1 MIPSTGMAVEPRI
14 HRPADYY
21 SGPSPAR
28 VLPSWVSS
36 GCGAAS
42 VLVLV
47 IVFAGGAYLAHGGFT
62 ELMDLVFGMTMGDL
76 RGMYTKDV
84 TAAQKKSLDDEIE
97 TLRTN
102 MRGEKI
108 TVQSLQ
114 PLLKDIQK
122 VSGDKKVDAR
132 EVERLLAEAKKINS
146 RAKKK

>member
-1 MIPSTGMAVEPRI
+1 M
-14 HRPADYY
+14 
-21 SGPSPAR
+21 
-28 VLPSWVSS
+28 SS